1 MTDGTGKARMLI
13 CYYSRTGHTKHMAEA
28 IAEAAAEVPG
38 IDVQVQAVD
47 QTEAGELTAF
57 DAIVIGSPTY
67 YGTMAAGIKHLI
79 DDSVAYH
86 GQLAGKVGGAFA
98 SSANVGGGNET
109 TIMDILK
116 ALMIHGMIVQGSPT
130 GDHYGPVAIGDL
142 DDRSASQCANY
153 GRMVAELTIRLHG
166 S

>member
-1 MTDGTGKARMLI
+1 
-13 CYYSRTGHTKHMAEA
+13 MADA
-28 IAEAAAEVPG
+28 IGASAEKVAGVEV
-38 IDVQVQAVD
+38 DVRAVD
-47 QTEAGELTAF
+47 SVDVGDLTGF

-67 YGTMAAGIKHLI
+67 YGSMAAAVKQML
-79 DDSVAYH
+79 DESVAFH

-116 ALMIHGMIVQGSPT
+116 ALMIHGMVVVGSSA

-142 DDRSASQCANY
+142 DDRSSNQCANY
-153 GRMVAELTIRLHG
+153 GRMVAELAVRLAG
-166 S
+166 G